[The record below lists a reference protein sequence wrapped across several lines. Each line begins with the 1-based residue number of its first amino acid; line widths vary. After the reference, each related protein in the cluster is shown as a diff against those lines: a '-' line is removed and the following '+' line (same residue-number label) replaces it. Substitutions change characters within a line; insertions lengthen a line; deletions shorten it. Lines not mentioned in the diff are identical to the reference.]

1 MLRNINMQFDPSGD
15 SRETRAALST
25 VVTRKRKRAPEM
37 PAARPRKRQRTR
49 EADDNEEGIAGVRR
63 LLADMKRRGIT
74 RADVA
79 HAFKMP
85 TNPKLDQGDSA
96 GDAIDLTDE

>member
-1 MLRNINMQFDPSGD
+1 MQFDLSGD

-25 VVTRKRKRAPEM
+25 VLVRKRKRAPET
-37 PAARPRKRQRTR
+37 PTVRPRKRPRTR
-49 EADDNEEGIAGVRR
+49 DPEDNEEGIAGVRR

-79 HAFKMP
+79 HAFNMP

-96 GDAIDLTDE
+96 SDAIDLTDD